1 MPDVTPEV
9 LLRAYKAGIF
19 PMSESCDDP
28 DIFWV
33 DPRVRGILPVEN
45 FHVPRRLK
53 RTVRS
58 ERFEIT
64 INMEFKSIMEGCA
77 ASVGNRPKT
86 WINGQIIELYTAL
99 HDMGFAHSIECWRN
113 GLLSGGLYGIALGGV
128 FFGESMFSRERD
140 SSKVA
145 LVHLIARMRAGNFM
159 FVDTQFISKHLSK
172 FGAIEISRS
181 RYQSLLKQAISI
193 KSNFNVPIDQ
203 SNLDLVLDT
212 G

>member
-1 MPDVTPEV
+1 MN
-9 LLRAYKAGIF
+9 A
-19 PMSESCDDP
+19 SE
-28 DIFWV
+28 
-33 DPRVRGILPVEN
+33 E
-45 FHVPRRLK
+45 RL
-53 RTVRS
+53 
-58 ERFEIT
+58 
-64 INMEFKSIMEGCA
+64 A
-77 ASVGNRPKT
+77 AFC
-86 WINGQIIELYTAL
+86 QIIELYTAL

-181 RYQSLLKQAISI
+181 KYQSLLKQAISI

>member
-9 LLRAYKAGIF
+9 LLRAYKAGLF
-19 PMSESCDDP
+19 PMSESYDNP
-28 DIFWV
+28 EIFWV
-33 DPRVRGILPVEN
+33 DPRVRGILPIKK

-64 INMEFKSIMEGCA
+64 INTEFKSIMEGCA
-77 ASVGNRPKT
+77 ASVSNRPKT
-86 WINGQIIELYTAL
+86 WINSQIIELYTAL

-113 GLLSGGLYGIALGGV
+113 GLLAGGLYGIALGGV

-159 FVDTQFISKHLSK
+159 FIDTQFINKHLSR
-172 FGAIEISRS
+172 FGAIAISRS
-181 RYQSLLKQAISI
+181 EYQSLLKQAIDI
-193 KSNFNVPIDQ
+193 KSNFHVPIDK
-203 SNLDLVLDT
+203 SNLNLVLDT
-212 G
+212 R